1 MTNQLQD
8 IKTDVAPSR
17 DYPLATGAAVSTI
30 CSLTDGSY
38 EPGRPTITNDDLAR
52 LAESLGQGKTA
63 DRNDRAPSPCG
74 MDF

>member
-1 MTNQLQD
+1 MTNQQD

-17 DYPLATGAAVSTI
+17 DYPLATGAAVSPI
-30 CSLTDGSY
+30 YSLTDGSY

-52 LAESLGQGKTA
+52 LAESLGQGKT
-63 DRNDRAPSPCG
+63 DRSKVTAPSPCG